1 MKDVLKEFKS
11 FFENHKISLKS
22 KFLIG
27 VSGGVDSM
35 ATLNLALETKLD
47 IEVAHINYQLRGEEN
62 NKEYK
67 LINEFCNKYSVTLHS
82 KKTEINS
89 LENIQIK
96 AREIRYEFFN
106 DVLAGNDLDYVI
118 TAHHKNDNH
127 ETFFLNTIRGS
138 GLKGLKGIPEK
149 RGKVIRP
156 VLHFTKNELL
166 NYAQSKNIPFNHDS
180 SNLENKYNRNFI
192 RNEIIHKLT
201 KRFPSYE
208 KGLTKSIENINKDY
222 LLLRELINKIIS
234 PYIEKKE
241 EKIFIYYN
249 NDIPEHCWFY
259 FFQDFGFNFDQ
270 ITSWLKTN
278 HQSGKQI
285 LSAEFRL
292 IKDRNCW
299 IISPIKKNIVE
310 DNYELKKFQNIDFPI
325 KLKISKERAIFPIE
339 TKSNIGIFN
348 LNKVTLPLTIR
359 KWKNG
364 DYMTPLGMKG
374 KKKISDILTDK
385 KVSIVNKE
393 NIYVIISNQEIIW
406 LIGYCV
412 SEKYKV
418 EQIQKNVLKIIFSNE

>member
-1 MKDVLKEFKS
+1 MKDVLKEFKA

-35 ATLNLALETKLD
+35 ATLNLALEAKLD
-47 IEVAHINYQLRGEEN
+47 IEVAHINYQLRGKEN

-67 LINEFCNKYSVTLHS
+67 LINEFCDKYSVTLHS

-89 LENIQIK
+89 LENIQIE

-106 DVLAGNDLDYVI
+106 DVLAVNELDYVI

-127 ETFFLNTIRGS
+127 ETFFLNAIRGS

-192 RNEIIHKLT
+192 RNKIIHKLT

-222 LLLRELINKIIS
+222 LLLRELINNSIS

-339 TKSNIGIFN
+339 TKSNIGMFS